1 VEFNVDNL
9 EYINIEDALGRIGGN
24 MDLYKR
30 LLGRFLDGNYLEPL
44 NNALNTGDSEEAA
57 RLAHTLKGVCAN
69 LSLVRLRSLSTDLEQ
84 IIKNNQDY
92 LPLLEELKRAYDSTA
107 EKIAEITG

>member
-1 VEFNVDNL
+1 MELNVENL

-44 NNALNTGDSEEAA
+44 NNALSGGDKEEAA

-69 LSLVRLRSLSTDLEQ
+69 LSLVKLRTLTTEVEQ
-84 IIKNNQDY
+84 LIKDNKDCSSH
-92 LPLLEELKRAYDSTA
+92 LEELKRAYDTTA